1 MEDEKFTE
9 IALNV
14 EYGGFSVSEEAL
26 AWMKDRGLDFE
37 SHNYKLRIHPVL
49 IAAVKK
55 FGDKFPEP
63 EFPTRIM
70 IEEFGGDE
78 FYIEEYDGVEN
89 VVTPYSRKFF
99 SVKELMKSFEQ

>member
-14 EYGGFSVSEEAL
+14 DYGGFSASKEAL
-26 AWMKDRGLDFE
+26 AWMKSQGLDFVPWR
-37 SHNYKLRIHPVL
+37 HDLRIHPVL

-55 FGDKFPEP
+55 FGDTFSEP
-63 EFPTRIM
+63 DYPTSVA
-70 IEEFGGDE
+70 IEEFLGDE
-78 FYIEEYDGVEN
+78 FLIEEYDGAEN
-89 VVTPYSRKFF
+89 VITPYSRKFY

>member
-14 EYGGFSVSEEAL
+14 DYGGFSASKEAL
-26 AWMKDRGLDFE
+26 AWMKERGLEFLPWRHD
-37 SHNYKLRIHPVL
+37 LRIHPVL

-63 EFPTRIM
+63 EYPTRIS
-70 IEEFGGDE
+70 IEEFAGDQ
-78 FYIEEYDGVEN
+78 FTIDEYDGMES
-89 VVTPYSRKFF
+89 VVTPHSRQFF